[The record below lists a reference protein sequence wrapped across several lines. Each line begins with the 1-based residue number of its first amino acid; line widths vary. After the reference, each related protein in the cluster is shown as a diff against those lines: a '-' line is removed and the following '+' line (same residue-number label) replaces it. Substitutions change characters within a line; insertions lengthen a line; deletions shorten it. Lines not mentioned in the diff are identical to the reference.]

1 MPTMPRRP
9 THRLFRWNGVRI
21 GRQAEAVRAAGAA
34 TPQAPEARGAGRAN
48 AVLALLAA
56 TALAACGREP
66 PPAWSGYAE
75 GDPVYVAAPVAGQ
88 LLDLQVQ
95 RGDTVAA
102 GAPLFSI
109 DVTPMRA
116 ARAEADARLAAARA
130 EQADA
135 AKGRRPDEI
144 AMSRAQLAQARAQ
157 SALAE
162 TDLARQQQLIG
173 QGFISAAR
181 LDDARAA
188 AAQARQR
195 VRELESSLRVAELPA
210 RSDQQAAARANA
222 EAASAA
228 LEQQQWREAQ
238 TRQRAPAAG
247 LVDDTFYR
255 VGEYVNAGQ
264 PVVALLPPSQRKARF
279 YVPEPELASLRPG
292 QAVLLSCDGCGA
304 PIAARISYISP
315 QPEYTPPVIYSN
327 SQRARLVFLVEARPD
342 PAQATRL
349 HPGQPLEVRPSAGAA
364 PATAGA
370 AASTASAASGGHP

>member
-9 THRLFRWNGVRI
+9 PHRLFRWNGVRI

-34 TPQAPEARGAGRAN
+34 PPQAPEARGAGRAN

-56 TALAACGREP
+56 AALAACGPEP
-66 PPAWSGYAE
+66 SPAWSGYAE

-109 DVTPMRA
+109 DVPPRRA

-162 TDLARQQQLIG
+162 TDLARQQHLIG

-188 AAQARQR
+188 AAQERQR
-195 VRELESSLRVAELPA
+195 VREL
-210 RSDQQAAARANA
+210 
-222 EAASAA
+222 
-228 LEQQQWREAQ
+228 
-238 TRQRAPAAG
+238 
-247 LVDDTFYR
+247 
-255 VGEYVNAGQ
+255 
-264 PVVALLPPSQRKARF
+264 
-279 YVPEPELASLRPG
+279 
-292 QAVLLSCDGCGA
+292 
-304 PIAARISYISP
+304 
-315 QPEYTPPVIYSN
+315 
-327 SQRARLVFLVEARPD
+327 
-342 PAQATRL
+342 
-349 HPGQPLEVRPSAGAA
+349 
-364 PATAGA
+364 
-370 AASTASAASGGHP
+370 

>member
-9 THRLFRWNGVRI
+9 PRRLFRWNGVRI
-21 GRQAEAVRAAGAA
+21 GRQAEAVRAVGPA
-34 TPQAPEARGAGRAN
+34 TPQAPGARGAGRAN

-56 TALAACGREP
+56 AALAACGREP

-181 LDDARAA
+181 LDDARAT

-279 YVPEPELASLRPG
+279 YVPEPELASLRQG

-304 PIAARISYISP
+304 PIVARISYISP

>member
-9 THRLFRWNGVRI
+9 PRRLFRWNGIRI
-21 GRQAEAVRAAGAA
+21 GRQAEAARAAGPA
-34 TPQAPEARGAGRAN
+34 TPRAPGARVAGRAN

-56 TALAACGREP
+56 AALAACGREP

-181 LDDARAA
+181 LDDARAT

-279 YVPEPELASLRPG
+279 YVPEPELASLRQG

-370 AASTASAASGGHP
+370 AASTASAASGGRP

>member
-9 THRLFRWNGVRI
+9 PHRLFRWNGVRI

-34 TPQAPEARGAGRAN
+34 TPQASGARGAGRAN

-56 TALAACGREP
+56 AALAACGPEP
-66 PPAWSGYAE
+66 SPAWSGYAE

-279 YVPEPELASLRPG
+279 YVPEPELASLRQG

-370 AASTASAASGGHP
+370 AASTASAASGGRP

>member
-9 THRLFRWNGVRI
+9 PHRLFRWNGVRI
-21 GRQAEAVRAAGAA
+21 GRQAEAVRAAGQA
-34 TPQAPEARGAGRAN
+34 TPQAPGARVAGRAN

-56 TALAACGREP
+56 AALAGCGPEP

-109 DVTPMRA
+109 DIAPMRA

-181 LDDARAA
+181 LDDARAT
-188 AAQARQR
+188 AAQTRQR

-279 YVPEPELASLRPG
+279 YVPEPELASLRQG

-364 PATAGA
+364 PATAGT
-370 AASTASAASGGHP
+370 AASTASAASGGRP

>member
-1 MPTMPRRP
+1 MPKMPRCLCP
-9 THRLFRWNGVRI
+9 
-21 GRQAEAVRAAGAA
+21 
-34 TPQAPEARGAGRAN
+34 
-48 AVLALLAA
+48 LALIPV
-56 TALAACGREP
+56 ALLGACGDPP

-88 LLDLQVQ
+88 LVELQVQ
-95 RGDTVAA
+95 RGDTVNA
-102 GAPLFSI
+102 GVALFSI
-109 DVTPMRA
+109 DGTPVSA
-116 ARAEADARLAAARA
+116 ARAEADARLAAAKA
-130 EQADA
+130 EQADV

-157 SALAE
+157 STLAE
-162 TDLARQQQLIG
+162 ADLARQQQLIG
-173 QGFISAAR
+173 QGFISASR

-210 RSDQQAAARANA
+210 RNDQQAAARANTA
-222 EAASAA
+222 AASAA
-228 LEQQQWREAQ
+228 LAQQQWRESQ
-238 TRQRAPAAG
+238 TRQSAPAAG

-264 PVVALLPPSQRKARF
+264 PVVSLLPPAQRKARF

-292 QAVLLSCDGCGA
+292 QNVQLSCDGCGA

-327 SQRARLVFLVEARPD
+327 SQRSRLVFLVEARPD
-342 PAQATRL
+342 PAQALRL
-349 HPGQPLEVRPSAGAA
+349 HPGQPLEVRPVAIASSAPRTPA
-364 PATAGA
+364 PSIT
-370 AASTASAASGGHP
+370 SSSGRP

>member
-9 THRLFRWNGVRI
+9 PHRLFRWNGVRI

-48 AVLALLAA
+48 AVMALLAA
-56 TALAACGREP
+56 AALAACGPEP
-66 PPAWSGYAE
+66 SPAWSGYAE

-181 LDDARAA
+181 LDDARAT

-238 TRQRAPAAG
+238 TRQRAPTAG

-279 YVPEPELASLRPG
+279 YVPEPELASLRQG

-370 AASTASAASGGHP
+370 AASTASAASGGRP

>member
-9 THRLFRWNGVRI
+9 SHRLLRWKEARI
-21 GRQAEAVRAAGAA
+21 GRRAGAFCAGAA
-34 TPQAPEARGAGRAN
+34 ASLRAST
-48 AVLALLAA
+48 AWRTDAMLALLVAA
-56 TALAACGREP
+56 ALTACDQEP

-75 GDPVYVAAPVAGQ
+75 GDPVYVAAPIAGQ
-88 LLDLQVQ
+88 LLELQVQ

-102 GAPLFSI
+102 GAPLFRI
-109 DVTPMRA
+109 DVTPTRA

-135 AKGRRPDEI
+135 AKGRRPDEV

-157 SALAE
+157 SALADS
-162 TDLARQQQLIG
+162 DLARQQQLIG

-181 LDDARAA
+181 LDDARAT

-228 LEQQQWREAQ
+228 LEQQQWRESQ

-264 PVVALLPPSQRKARF
+264 PVVSLLPPSQRKARF
-279 YVPEPELASLRPG
+279 YVPEPELASLRQG
-292 QAVLLSCDGCGA
+292 QAVQLSCDGCGA
-304 PIAARISYISP
+304 PIAARVSYISP

-342 PAQATRL
+342 PAQAARL
-349 HPGQPLEVRPSAGAA
+349 HPGQPLEVRPVASGAPDKA
-364 PATAGA
+364 EATSP
-370 AASTASAASGGHP
+370 STSAASGAGVRQ